1 MIRLAPSAAALA
13 TLFALGGKRGGQQW
27 WQRHGRRIAVFA
39 DTDFVAGAR
48 IAGYTGYTGC
58 ARIRAA

>member
-1 MIRLAPSAAALA
+1 LRRNAAVRRRWRPGFASSAE
-13 TLFALGGKRGGQQW
+13 QQW